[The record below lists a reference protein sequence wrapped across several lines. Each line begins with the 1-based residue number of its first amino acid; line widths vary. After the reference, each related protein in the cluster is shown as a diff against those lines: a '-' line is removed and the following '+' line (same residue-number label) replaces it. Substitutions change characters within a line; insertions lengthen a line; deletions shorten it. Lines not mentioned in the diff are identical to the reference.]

1 MKVLVLG
8 AGLVGTPMA
17 LDLNKGDEF
26 EVSVADINKDALDAL
41 NAIDESIQTLHE
53 DLSNPERVSGIA
65 RDFDVVLS
73 AVPGFLGF
81 QTLQALIEAKVKIVD
96 IAFCPENAMEL
107 DALAKEHGVTAI
119 VDCGVAPGMNNIL
132 TGYAHHQLDTTEL
145 ALTYVG
151 GLPVERK
158 WPYEYKAVFS
168 PIDVIEE
175 YTRPARYVE
184 NGVLVTRPAL
194 TDSEYLDF
202 PGVGTLEAFNSD
214 GLRSMADTIDCPNM
228 KEKTLRYI
236 GHIDKMKVLRDG
248 GFFDTEPVE
257 IKGQKIRPIDMTCKL
272 LFKSWKLEEGEAD
285 LTVMKVI
292 IEGIRD
298 GERKRFTYDLL
309 DHYDPET
316 KTHSMART
324 TGYTATAA
332 VRLLAQDMYNEHGV
346 NPPEFLGKHENCV
359 RFMLDELAKRNITY
373 TAKIESLG
381 PVEKEETS
389 EV

>member
-1 MKVLVLG
+1 MKILVLG
-8 AGLVGTPMA
+8 AGLVGRPMA
-17 LDLNKGDEF
+17 LDLAKDQEF
-26 EVSVADINKDALDAL
+26 EISVADIDKAALERVKKMDNTITA
-41 NAIDESIQTLHE
+41 LHE
-53 DLSNPERVSGIA
+53 DLSNPERVSAIA
-65 RDFDVVLS
+65 RDFDIVLS

-81 QTLQALIEAKVKIVD
+81 QTLRALIESKVNIVD
-96 IAFCPENAMEL
+96 IAFCPENAMDL
-107 DALAKEHGVTAI
+107 DVLAKEHGVTAI
-119 VDCGVAPGMNNIL
+119 VDCGVAPGMNNVL

-184 NGVLVTRPAL
+184 NGALVTRPAL

-257 IKGQKIRPIDMTCKL
+257 IKGQRIRPIDLTCKL
-272 LFKSWKLEEGEAD
+272 LFRSWKLEEGEAD

-309 DHYDPET
+309 DHYDSET

-332 VRLLAQDMYNEHGV
+332 VRLLANKLYNEPGV
-346 NPPEFLGKHENCV
+346 CPPEFLGKHEECV
-359 RFMLDELAKRNITY
+359 RFMLDELAKRNVIY
-373 TAKIESLG
+373 RANIEDI
-381 PVEKEETS
+381 
-389 EV
+389 

>member
-8 AGLVGTPMA
+8 AGLVGRPMA
-17 LDLNKGDEF
+17 LDLAQDQDF
-26 EVSVADINKDALDAL
+26 AVSVADINKDALKR
-41 NAIDESIQTLHE
+41 IKESNREITALHE
-53 DLSNPERVSGIA
+53 DLSNAERVTAIA
-65 RDFDVVLS
+65 RDFDIVLS

-81 QTLQALIEAKVKIVD
+81 QTLRALIESKVNIVD
-96 IAFCPENAMEL
+96 IAFCPENAMAL
-107 DALAKEHGVTAI
+107 DELAKQNGVTAI
-119 VDCGVAPGMNNIL
+119 VDCGVAPGMNNVL
-132 TGYAHHQLDTTEL
+132 TGYAHHQLDTTDL

-151 GLPVERK
+151 GLPVVRS

-236 GHIDKMKVLRDG
+236 GHIDKMKVLRDS
-248 GFFDTEPVE
+248 GFFDTDPVE
-257 IKGQKIRPIDMTCKL
+257 LNGIKVRPIDMTCKL

-292 IEGIRD
+292 IEGTKD
-298 GERKRFTYDLL
+298 GEKKRFTYDLL
-309 DHYDPET
+309 DHYDSET

-332 VRLLAQDMYNEHGV
+332 VRLLANGLYDEAGV
-346 NPPEFLGKHENCV
+346 SPPEYLGKHEECV
-359 RFMLDELAKRNITY
+359 RFLLDELAKRNVTY
-373 TAKIESLG
+373 KAVIE
-381 PVEKEETS
+381 TI
-389 EV
+389 

>member
-8 AGLVGTPMA
+8 AGLVGAPMA
-17 LDLNKGDEF
+17 LDLSKDGEF
-26 EVSVADINKDALDAL
+26 EVAVADKSKTALERLCQKRD
-41 NAIDESIQTLHE
+41 SIQALHE
-53 DLSNPERVSGIA
+53 DLSNADRVTAIA
-65 RDFDVVLS
+65 RDFDIVLS

-81 QTLQALIEAKVKIVD
+81 QTLRALIEAKVKIVD
-96 IAFCPENAMEL
+96 IAFCPENALEL
-107 DALAKEHGVTAI
+107 DEFAKENGVTAI

-132 TGYAHHQLDTTEL
+132 TGYAHAQLDVTEN

-168 PIDVIEE
+168 PIDVVEE
-175 YTRPARYVE
+175 YTRPARYIE
-184 NGVLVTRPAL
+184 NGCLVTRPAL
-194 TDSEYLDF
+194 TDPEYLDF
-202 PGVGTLEAFNSD
+202 PGVGTLEAFNTD

-236 GHIDKMKVLRDG
+236 GHIDKMRVLRDG
-248 GFFDTEPVE
+248 GFFDTETIE
-257 IKGQKIRPIDMTCKL
+257 MNGQKVRPIDFTCKL

-285 LTVMKVI
+285 LTVMQVI
-292 IEGIRD
+292 VEGIKD
-298 GERKRFTYDLL
+298 DERKRFTYDLL

-332 VRLLAQDMYNEHGV
+332 VRLLAQGMYAEPGV
-346 NPPEFLGKHENCV
+346 IPPELIGKHENCV
-359 RFMLDELAKRNITY
+359 RFMLDELAKRNVNY
-373 TAKIESLG
+373 TAKIETLG
-381 PVEKEETS
+381 AAPQTPIE
-389 EV
+389 